1 MAILDKKQMSE
12 EDIKLNYITPAILRG
27 WKDQITMETKVQF
40 TDGRIN
46 IKGNIVVRSTP
57 KFADYMLY
65 LNNNKPIAVV
75 EAKDNN
81 HSVSYGLQ
89 QAMTYA
95 QMMDIPFA
103 YSSNG
108 DAFYEHDFLTGQ
120 EQQIALDKF
129 PTQEELVKRY
139 YAEVNGGHG
148 ISETEKKIMSQPYY
162 SSQSTYPPRYY
173 QRNAVNRTVEAIARG
188 QQRLLL
194 VMATGTGKTYT
205 AFQIVYRL
213 LRSDL
218 KKRVLY
224 LADRNI
230 LVDQSID
237 QDFAPLEKTIYKVD
251 FSDKECLGNIKSHEV
266 NFALYHQMVGNND
279 EEHFRQIPAGYF
291 DLIIVDECHR
301 GSAKDDSKWRK
312 VLEYFASATQIGMT
326 ATPKESEKVSNIDY
340 FGEPVY
346 KYSLNQ
352 GIEDGFLAPFK
363 VINITT
369 NIGDGWRPYKG
380 QTDIYGNEIED
391 RIYNN
396 RDYDYPTGVILEDRI
411 NEVAG
416 EITEYL
422 KSTNRMQK
430 TIVFCA
436 TEDAAERMRIALVNH
451 NSDMV
456 KKNPDY
462 CVRITGSDDYGKSKL
477 DYFISVASPYPV
489 IATTSELLSTGA
501 DCKMTKLIV
510 LDKIIDSMTSFKQ
523 IIGRGTRIREK
534 EGKTHFVVMDFRNV
548 TTLFT
553 DPDWDG
559 PIEQDEGFQH
569 GGSSKSNGGGHGGGS
584 SQPPVNHAETPIV
597 DKDGCRVKI
606 INKTVSVYDA
616 DGKLLRQEDIIDY
629 TRTNIKGEYASLS
642 DFIRKWNASDK
653 KKTIEQSFR
662 AMGIDLEALK
672 ADQGMDDVD
681 DFDFICYVAY
691 GKKPLTRKERANNVK
706 KKDFFS
712 KYSTDA
718 QAVLSILLDKYM
730 NQGIAEVEDI
740 KVLSL
745 ADFAS
750 FGKPAK
756 IVKLFG
762 GKAQYE
768 AAVKELEAN
777 IYEVEVG

>member
-1 MAILDKKQMSE
+1 MSTVLSKKQMTE
-12 EDIKLNYITPAILRG
+12 EDIKLNYITPAIMKG
-27 WKDQITMETKVQF
+27 WKGHITMETKI

-46 IKGNIVVRSTP
+46 IRGNIVARSKP
-57 KFADYMLY
+57 KFVDYMLY
-65 LNNNKPIAVV
+65 LNDGKPIAVV

-81 HSVSYGLQ
+81 HSVSHGLQ

-95 QMMDIPFA
+95 QMMDLPFA

-108 DAFYEHDFLTGQ
+108 DAFYEHNFLTGQ

-129 PTQEELVKRY
+129 PTQDELVARY
-139 YAEVNGGHG
+139 YAELNGGKG
-148 ISETEKKIMSQPYY
+148 ISDLEKKIVLQPYY
-162 SSQSTYPPRYY
+162 SSQNTYPPRYY

-218 KKRVLY
+218 KKRILY

-230 LVDQSID
+230 LVDQSIA
-237 QDFAPLEKTIYKVD
+237 QDFAPLEKTTYKVD
-251 FSDKECLGNIKSHEV
+251 FSDKECLKEIASHEV
-266 NFALYHQMVGNND
+266 NFALYHQMVGQND
-279 EEHFRQIPAGYF
+279 EEHFRQIPPEYF
-291 DLIIVDECHR
+291 DLIVVDECHR
-301 GSAKDDSKWRK
+301 GSAKEDSNWRK
-312 VLEYFASATQIGMT
+312 VLEYFSSATQIGMT

-346 KYSLNQ
+346 IYSLKQ

-369 NIGDGWRPYKG
+369 NIGDGWRPYHG
-380 QTDIYGNEIED
+380 QTDIYGNVIED

-396 RDYDYPTGVILEDRI
+396 RDYDYNIILQDRI
-411 NEVAG
+411 NEVAR

-422 KSTNRMQK
+422 KSTDRMQK
-430 TIVFCA
+430 TIIFCA
-436 TEDAAERMRIALVNH
+436 SEDHAERMRIALINR

-456 KKNPDY
+456 KENPDY
-462 CVRITGSDDYGKSKL
+462 CVRITGSDVYGKSKL
-477 DYFISVASPYPV
+477 DYFISVSEPYPV

-510 LDKIIDSMTSFKQ
+510 LDKTVESMTTFKQ

-534 EGKTHFVVMDFRNV
+534 DGKTHFVVMDFRNV
-548 TTLFT
+548 TRLFS

-559 PIEQDEGFQH
+559 PVEQDEGFQH
-569 GGSSKSNGGGHGGGS
+569 GGTKPKGGGHGGGGGKE
-584 SQPPVNHAETPIV
+584 PPVDPVETPIV
-597 DKDGCRVKI
+597 DKDGCKVKI

-616 DGKLLRQEDIIDY
+616 NGKLLRQEDIIDY

-642 DFIRKWNASDK
+642 DFIRKWKASDK
-653 KKTIEQSFR
+653 KKTIEESFM
-662 AMGIDLEALK
+662 AMGIDLKVLK
-672 ADQGMDDVD
+672 ADQGMKDVD

-712 KYSTDA
+712 KYSADA
-718 QAVLSILLDKYM
+718 QAVLDILLDKYM
-730 NQGIAEVEDI
+730 NQGITEVEDI

-745 ADFAS
+745 ADFANY
-750 FGKPAK
+750 GKPAK

-768 AAVKELEAN
+768 AAVRELEAN
-777 IYEVEVG
+777 IYEEMEVG